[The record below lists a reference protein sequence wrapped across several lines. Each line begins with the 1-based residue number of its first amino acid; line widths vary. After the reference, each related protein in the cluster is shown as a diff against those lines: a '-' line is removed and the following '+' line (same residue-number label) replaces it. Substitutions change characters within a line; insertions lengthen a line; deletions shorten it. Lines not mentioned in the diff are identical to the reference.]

1 MWVSR
6 EHYDWLINTNPNK
19 MVELA
24 RQAQTVLITKMQTEN
39 YMLYEKIGELNT
51 LIQRLERQVADKDMR
66 DYGVGSKWGQEAR
79 RLAEEV

>member
-1 MWVSR
+1 MWVSK
-6 EHYDWLINTNPNK
+6 EHYDWLINVNPNK

-39 YMLYEKIGELNT
+39 YMMYEKIGELNI
-51 LIQRLERQVADKDMR
+51 LVRRLEKQVADKDMR
-66 DYGVGSKWGQEAR
+66 DYGVDSKWGQEAR